1 MLVLNLV
8 PEGVSVKACSFIN
21 RKDVSHQRTSGLGSI
36 NNLWACSF
44 SNLKVGFSEWA
55 NSKRHSHIVV
65 PGGLYW
71 ASDEENWICLAVMH

>member
-36 NNLWACSF
+36 NNLWASDEVLQAAYF
-44 SNLKVGFSEWA
+44 GFGSD
-55 NSKRHSHIVV
+55 SQRIFLCVT
-65 PGGLYW
+65 
-71 ASDEENWICLAVMH
+71 DEENWICLAVMH